1 MAVSDTLIGTV
12 FDGRYRI
19 VSKLGAGGMADVYLA
34 EDQELGRQVAI
45 KILNDRHAADDSFIE
60 RFRREAKN
68 AAGLSHP
75 NIVSIY
81 DRGEAEGTYYI
92 AMEFLDGRSLKELIV
107 GRGPAP
113 IKVAIEYARNILAAL
128 AAAHKQGIVHRDIK
142 PHNVLIGAEGRVKV
156 TDFGIAR
163 SGASQMTEVGSIIG
177 TAQYLS
183 PEQARGAPVDQTSDL
198 YSVGVVLYEMLTG
211 QVPFTGDTPLEIAMK
226 HLSEVPRPPS
236 ELRPEI
242 PHDLDSVV
250 LRALAKDPSER
261 YQSAEEMNAD
271 LARVAEGLPV
281 DPETEEAAT
290 AVLSG
295 SGLMAAAPTSVIARP
310 RPGEP
315 SRPAPPGATPPAGY
329 YGYEGPPR
337 RRRPVWPWV
346 LSVLLLAAAAG
357 AAWFA
362 YTKIQDQLNANKPVS
377 VPLVEGSREPLAK
390 AKIRDAGLV
399 PRVSREFSDEI
410 EQGVV
415 ISQSP
420 DPGEKLQKNGNVD
433 ITVSK
438 GKETVEVPSVIGKSQ
453 ADAVST
459 LTNAGLVAKAFPVP
473 SGKPV
478 DTVTG
483 QDPPPGETVEKG
495 SKVRI
500 NVSSGPSDVSVP
512 SVIGLP
518 FDQASAALQH
528 EGFAVSRRDV
538 DSNDAADTVVD
549 QSPSGSAPAGLDDHA
564 QRLEGPQDLDRAGR
578 DEPGRA
584 VRARY
589 AHERRLQGAGEE
601 PGRDRPGPRRDR
613 ARPEPDGR
621 HAVEEGD
628 DGHDHGRSD
637 LADRTAAAG
646 PVSRRVRVAVLMGGR
661 SSEHEIS
668 MASARSVLDALDPE
682 RYDAVTVE
690 IGRDGQWEL
699 GTGED
704 GSVIETLPV
713 PAAKVPATLG
723 EVDVVFPVLHG
734 PFGEDGTVQGLLE
747 LAGIPYVGAGVLGS
761 ALAMDKDVFKAV
773 MRDRGV
779 PVTRNITLRQGQRPE
794 NPFGYPAFVKPAR
807 LGSSVG
813 ISKVGTD
820 QELAAA
826 VQLAFEHDDKVLVEE
841 FVDGIE
847 VECGVL
853 GNDRPIASLP
863 GEIVSHGFSGADW
876 YDYSAKYDE
885 GGMDLLVPPRVGQ
898 AAIERVQELAVQSF
912 VAGECEGMARV
923 DFFVREDGEVL
934 VNELNTI
941 PGFTATS
948 VYAKLFEA
956 SGVPYPELV
965 DRLVQLA
972 LERHER
978 KSRLRY

>member
-19 VSKLGAGGMADVYLA
+19 IRKLGAGGMADVYLA

-45 KILNDRHAADDSFIE
+45 KILNDRHAVDDSFIE

-142 PHNVLIGAEGRVKV
+142 PHNVLIGAEGRLKV

-261 YQSAEEMNAD
+261 YQSAEEMDAD

-295 SGLMAAAPTSVIARP
+295 SGLMAAAPTSVITRP

-315 SRPAPPGATPPAGY
+315 SRPAPPGRTPPAGY

-362 YTKIQDQLNANKPVS
+362 YTKIQDQLAANKPVP
-377 VPLVEGSREPLAK
+377 VPLVEGLREPLAK
-390 AKIRDAGLV
+390 TKIQEANLV
-399 PRVSREFSDEI
+399 ASVTRESSADI
-410 EQGVV
+410 KQGFV
-415 ISQSP
+415 ISQNP
-420 DPGEKLQKNGNVD
+420 PAGDHLQRGGTVT
-433 ITVSK
+433 ITVST
-438 GKETVEVPSVIGKSQ
+438 GKPTVTVPSVVGKTRD
-453 ADAVST
+453 DAVST
-459 LTNAGLVAKAFPVP
+459 LVNEGLKADPVVLVP
-473 SGKPV
+473 SNKPEG
-478 DTVTG
+478 TVTG
-483 QDPPPGETVEKG
+483 QEPAAGQTIIQG
-495 SKVRI
+495 SRVRI
-500 NVSSGPSDVSVP
+500 NVSSGPAAINVP

-518 FDQASAALQH
+518 FDQASAALQNQ
-528 EGFAVSRRDV
+528 GFAVKRTNVESDQT
-538 DSNDAADTVVD
+538 ADTVVD
-549 QSPSGSAPAGLDDHA
+549 QSPSGTAPRGATITLSVSKGPKTSTVPDVTNQDEQSARDGLTSSGFKVQV
-564 QRLEGPQDLDRAGR
+564 QRQDVTDPSLEG
-578 DEPGRA
+578 
-584 VRARY
+584 
-589 AHERRLQGAGEE
+589 
-601 PGRDRPGPRRDR
+601 
-613 ARPEPDGR
+613 
-621 HAVEEGD
+621 
-628 DGHDHGRSD
+628 
-637 LADRTAAAG
+637 
-646 PVSRRVRVAVLMGGR
+646 
-661 SSEHEIS
+661 I
-668 MASARSVLDALDPE
+668 VLDQSPTGGTQAKQGTI
-682 RYDAVTVE
+682 VTITV
-690 IGRDGQWEL
+690 GRLSQAEPPP
-699 GTGED
+699 
-704 GSVIETLPV
+704 PV
-713 PAAKVPATLG
+713 P
-723 EVDVVFPVLHG
+723 
-734 PFGEDGTVQGLLE
+734 
-747 LAGIPYVGAGVLGS
+747 
-761 ALAMDKDVFKAV
+761 
-773 MRDRGV
+773 
-779 PVTRNITLRQGQRPE
+779 
-794 NPFGYPAFVKPAR
+794 
-807 LGSSVG
+807 
-813 ISKVGTD
+813 
-820 QELAAA
+820 
-826 VQLAFEHDDKVLVEE
+826 
-841 FVDGIE
+841 
-847 VECGVL
+847 
-853 GNDRPIASLP
+853 
-863 GEIVSHGFSGADW
+863 
-876 YDYSAKYDE
+876 
-885 GGMDLLVPPRVGQ
+885 
-898 AAIERVQELAVQSF
+898 
-912 VAGECEGMARV
+912 
-923 DFFVREDGEVL
+923 
-934 VNELNTI
+934 
-941 PGFTATS
+941 
-948 VYAKLFEA
+948 
-956 SGVPYPELV
+956 
-965 DRLVQLA
+965 
-972 LERHER
+972 
-978 KSRLRY
+978 